1 MTETFFTAITLF
13 VVVVIMV
20 SEWFNAKGR
29 LDITYPLG
37 ILKFIGFFVLE
48 GALALNSTEQK
59 ALILFVFV
67 DTWGAIMN
75 FRGWRRLKQEATE
88 TKQ

>member
-1 MTETFFTAITLF
+1 MTETFFTTITLF
-13 VVVVIMV
+13 VVATILV

-37 ILKFIGFFVLE
+37 VLKFIGFFILE
-48 GALALNSTEQK
+48 GALAVNSPEQK
-59 ALILFVFV
+59 ALILFVLV
-67 DTWGAIMN
+67 DTWGAAMN
-75 FRGWRRLKQEATE
+75 FKGWRRLKQEATE